1 MSYLLA
7 CRRGASYSVSDM
19 ADLQLAP
26 ARGRTS
32 LVAIAIALLV
42 LAAIAWAVFLLNPR
56 RTAELTVTSVKTF
69 APHTT
74 FKDLPTETK
83 GMHVLDQTPESEDNL
98 YVVAT
103 VRLADKL
110 RLPLYL
116 SGWNAELTDKD
127 GSVIE
132 ATAVPARDLER
143 LTDIFPALA
152 PMLKAPLHDGD
163 QVLPGAAREG
173 TVVLLFPGVAQ
184 EAWTSRKLARLTLN
198 LRNQAPQVVVLP

>member
-1 MSYLLA
+1 MS
-7 CRRGASYSVSDM
+7 
-19 ADLQLAP
+19 DLQLSQT
-26 ARGRTS
+26 RNRTP

-42 LAAIAWAVFLLNPR
+42 LAATAAAVFLLNPR
-56 RTAELTVTSVKTF
+56 RTAELTVTSVRTF

-74 FKDLPTETK
+74 FKDLPAENK

-98 YVVAT
+98 YVVADI
-103 VRLADKL
+103 RLTDKL

-116 SGWNAELTDKD
+116 SGWSGSLTGPD

-132 ATAVPARDLER
+132 ATSVPAHDLER

-152 PMLKAPLHDGD
+152 PMVKTPLHDGD

-173 TVVLLFPGVAQ
+173 SVVLLFPGVAQ
-184 EAWTSRKLARLTLN
+184 NVWTGRKLAKLTLN
-198 LRNQAPQVVVLP
+198 LRNQEPQVVVLQ